1 MFDDASQLLQYQSK
15 VLLGGI
21 GLLPVYINMILKEG
35 EELTVSILW
44 SPPPKL
50 VPQEKNK
57 IKN

>member
-35 EELTVSILW
+35 EELTVSIL
-44 SPPPKL
+44 
-50 VPQEKNK
+50 
-57 IKN
+57 